1 MRYPLLSGW
10 RVLHGIQLL
19 GQRHPLRPAPLCGQY
34 GFDVLSLYPLEPVPE
49 QCRQI
54 FAEVRLSAEIIQI
67 QGALFRAVQLIGSKT
82 TLEAAAFLRCF

>member
-1 MRYPLLSGW
+1 MRYSLLSGW

-19 GQRHPLRPAPLCGQY
+19 GQRHPFRPAPLCGQC
-34 GFDVLSLYPLEPVPE
+34 GFDVFSLYPLEPMFE

-54 FAEVRLSAEIIQI
+54 FAKVEFSAEIIQT
-67 QGALFRAVQLIGSKT
+67 QGVLFRVVQLIGSKT